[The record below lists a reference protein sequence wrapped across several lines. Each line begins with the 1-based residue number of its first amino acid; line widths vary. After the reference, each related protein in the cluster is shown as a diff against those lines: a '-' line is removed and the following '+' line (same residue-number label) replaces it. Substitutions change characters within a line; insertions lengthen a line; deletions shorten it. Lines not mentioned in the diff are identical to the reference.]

1 MIKLK
6 KILKEAPSMRNVT
19 IGDKFIDRQRKS
31 QGPITVIDF
40 HITKNL
46 KGKIVDAKVL
56 AINSQK
62 VTSLHPFASV
72 VRYRVDD

>member
-6 KILKEAPSMRNVT
+6 EILKEAPSMRNVT
-19 IGDKFIDRQRKS
+19 IGDKFIHRQRKN

-56 AINSQK
+56 AIDSQK

-72 VRYRVDD
+72 VRGRVDD